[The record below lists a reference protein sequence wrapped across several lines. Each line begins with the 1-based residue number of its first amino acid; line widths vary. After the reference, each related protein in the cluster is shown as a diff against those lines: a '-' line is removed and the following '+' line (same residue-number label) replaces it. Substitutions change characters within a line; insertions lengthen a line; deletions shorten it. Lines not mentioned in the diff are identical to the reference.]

1 MADWKT
7 FVGFFQEGDY
17 KGPSQNGDIITKYYC
32 NFFPVMEKR
41 GNRFEVDF
49 PSRDFNYGRLE
60 LKQESGFGT
69 QKNIQFNEIKAMKP
83 SAPTKPGEPRKAA
96 FNTNQLA
103 VVSIN
108 MEKCRKNQDNRYQSL
123 FFELDEELDSGIRFE
138 EFSYEDVFGKKKVLL
153 PVESLQQ
160 IRLQRA
166 KGKPTICLVD
176 EPLHFDFYGTTLPCV
191 LGLGDLCSGEIVA
204 KKNIALPE
212 TGEKFWFEDANV
224 TSIVTKGVKR
234 EELVYEVDPKTWGIE
249 DYTKKTTFT
258 LVEFN
263 DNAARSRGKLKYEPL
278 ENRYVL
284 EMDTGGEQLP
294 DIPADIVSPPAPA
307 LEEIPAEPEPDF
319 VTKTTQF
326 LRDCGRDV
334 NKADVIN
341 YCICITQGFIT
352 TFAGAPGTGKTTLC
366 RLLAKA
372 MGLREETG
380 DYSNENARYAEISVE
395 RGWTSLKDFIGYP
408 NPFPST
414 DNNKKK
420 AKGNQ
425 DDAII
430 ASNIDACNA
439 FRRMNNYWKEETPD
453 APPYLML
460 LDEANLSPIEY
471 YWAQFLRNCQ
481 LDDDEESAA
490 DDSAAKRKIN
500 ISPKDAWSISPNL
513 RFLATVNFDHT
524 TEELSPRFLDR
535 SWVIT
540 LKSPEEM
547 LPRNRQPLPEP
558 VPLRELQ
565 KLFGFPA
572 EEEKFPAAIKS
583 IWTQIQDAFKD
594 DNVKMPLSPRNI
606 IAVENYCIAASRFGE
621 DEITPKKAL
630 DFAVLQKILPI
641 ISGYGD
647 RCETL
652 IQKLIGIAK
661 ANDLE
666 CTHEKLEEMRA
677 SAAANSGFY
686 QFFVR

>member
-1 MADWKT
+1 MPDWRT
-7 FVGFFQEGDY
+7 FVGFFQEGEY
-17 KGPSQNGDIITKYYC
+17 EEQTQNGGPKVKYYY

-49 PSRDFNYGRLE
+49 PSRDFNCGRLE
-60 LKQESGFGT
+60 LKQAKPGYDKPE
-69 QKNIQFNEIKAMKP
+69 NIQFDKIKALKP
-83 SAPTKPGEPRKAA
+83 SVPAKQGEPRKPA
-96 FNTNQLA
+96 FDTNQLT

-138 EFSYEDVFGKKKVLL
+138 EFSYEEVFGKKKVLL
-153 PVESLQQ
+153 PVEDLQQ

-166 KGKPTICLVD
+166 PNKPTICLVN

-191 LGLGDLCSGEIVA
+191 LGCGDLYSGEIDA
-204 KKNIALPE
+204 KNHTAVPE
-212 TGEKFWFEDANV
+212 ADGKFWFEEAKV
-224 TSIVTKGVKR
+224 ASIVTKGVKR
-234 EELVYEVDPKTWGIE
+234 EDLVYEVDTKTWNIE
-249 DYTKKTTFT
+249 DYIKKSTFT
-258 LVEFN
+258 LVELK
-263 DNAARSRGKLKYEPL
+263 DNTARSPGKLKYEPL
-278 ENRYVL
+278 EKRYIL
-284 EMDTGGEQLP
+284 EKDSGGTPPPPPPPPQL
-294 DIPADIVSPPAPA
+294 
-307 LEEIPAEPEPDF
+307 DF
-319 VTKTTQF
+319 VTKAMQF
-326 LRDCGRDV
+326 LRNSGRDV
-334 NKADVIN
+334 SKADVIN

-408 NPFPST
+408 NPFPSV
-414 DNNKKK
+414 DNNGKK
-420 AKGNQ
+420 AKGTQN
-425 DDAII
+425 DAII

-439 FRRMNNYWKEETPD
+439 FRRMNDHWDRETPD
-453 APPYLML
+453 ASPYLML

-481 LDDDEESAA
+481 LDDGESAE

-500 ISPKDAWSISPNL
+500 ISPKDAWRISPNL

-547 LPRNRQPLPEP
+547 LPRNKQPLPEP

-565 KLFGFPA
+565 NLFGFPA
-572 EEEKFPAAIKS
+572 EGEKFPAAVKS
-583 IWTQIQDAFKD
+583 IWTQIQDAFRD

-606 IAVENYCIAASRFGE
+606 IAVENYCIAASRFAE
-621 DEITPKKAL
+621 NEIAPKKAL

-652 IQKLIGIAK
+652 IRKLTDIAK
-661 ANDLE
+661 ANGLE
-666 CTHEKLEEMRA
+666 YTREKLEEMSA
-677 SAAANSGFY
+677 GAAANSGFY